1 MDVLVVA
8 ENLPQKPFVHVFLLS
23 YVVAMKETVRSCLF
37 VELCCCDERKT
48 SVWFDYVLQEYTLFQ
63 NFMT

>member
-37 VELCCCDERKT
+37 VELCCCDERNL
-48 SVWFDYVLQEYTLFQ
+48 S
-63 NFMT
+63 FMSFC